1 MKATT
6 RSWKYNMNHEYERIR
21 RRVDFSQEEFL
32 IKIKFQKCKNQVF
45 FRVCLIYLG
54 RSPWETAY
62 LIVLALRLKVDKI
75 QEQEFEN

>member
-1 MKATT
+1 
-6 RSWKYNMNHEYERIR
+6 MNHEYERIR

-32 IKIKFQKCKNQVF
+32 IKVKFQKCKNQVF
-45 FRVCLIYLG
+45 FWVCLIYLG
-54 RSPWETAY
+54 RSPCETAY